1 MPGACRQAFCIQSEW
16 FGILELVS
24 KSILHLDLH
33 PIAKNSRAIEA
44 ALTELIEEATVKRVK
59 AAEIIPGK
67 GSGQLMK
74 RVKKFLDRKDIKAQ
88 YKRVEID
95 TKNHGRLFV
104 YFR

>member
-1 MPGACRQAFCIQSEW
+1 M
-16 FGILELVS
+16 S

-33 PIAKNSRAIEA
+33 PIAKNGRAIDN
-44 ALTELIEEATVKRVK
+44 ALLDLIEEANRKRVK

-74 RVKKFLDRKDIKAQ
+74 RVKKFFDQKEIKSK
-88 YKRVEID
+88 YKQIEID